1 MYPGDI
7 FKITTTF
14 AVNKQFYFCDFS
26 FCWSL
31 EFLLLFFSLFEN
43 EVVFVE
49 NFCRKYV
56 CVTVGVFHITYI
68 GFIKI
73 SKFTYVCKYCDAMNV
88 RVLEFLLESM

>member
-1 MYPGDI
+1 MI
-7 FKITTTF
+7 FPF
-14 AVNKQFYFCDFS
+14 AGVWSFYC
-26 FCWSL
+26 C
-31 EFLLLFFSLFEN
+31 FFSLFEN

-73 SKFTYVCKYCDAMNV
+73 SKFTYVCKYWDAMNV
-88 RVLEFLLESM
+88 SVLEFLLESM